1 MPHFARLLWIA
12 LLVLSSAVAHAERL
26 RIVSDDWAPYV
37 HLQAGQPAGVHQRL
51 AAEVF
56 RRLGIEVDWQ
66 FMPWRRCLAMVEQGQ
81 ADGVLDVLHT
91 PERERYLV
99 YAPEPLSQVEFV
111 LFQSRTRPHPVHHLE
126 DLAGLLIGTSPDYD
140 YGPAFNTST
149 LFRRETAQ
157 THEANFGKLV
167 RGRIDMLV
175 TDRHV
180 GHYLIQQMGIADSV
194 EMLPLLIQRRPQ
206 YLALGIRPGAER
218 LAQRFAEEL
227 QRLRQEPGFQAFE
240 LPEYTRALPD
250 AIEQQDSGTP

>member
-12 LLVLSSAVAHAERL
+12 LLVLLSTVAHAERV

-51 AAEVF
+51 VDEVF
-56 RRLGIEVDWQ
+56 HRLGIEVDWQ

-81 ADGVLDVLHT
+81 ADGILDVLRT
-91 PERERYLV
+91 PARERYLV

-111 LFQSRTRPHPVHHLE
+111 LFQSRERPHPAQRLE
-126 DLAGLLIGTSPDYD
+126 DLAGLSIGTSPDYD
-140 YGPAFNTST
+140 YGEAFNTST
-149 LFRRETAQ
+149 LFRQETAQ
-157 THEANFGKLV
+157 THEANFGKLL

-175 TDRHV
+175 TDRRV

-194 EMLPLLIQRRPQ
+194 EMLPLLIHRRPQ
-206 YLALGIRPGAER
+206 YLALGRRPGAER
-218 LAQRFAEEL
+218 LAQRFAEAL
-227 QRLRQEPGFQAFE
+227 QRVRQEPGFQVLE
-240 LPEYTRALPD
+240 LPEYAHALPG